1 MIRLFFSLHGAALEL
16 LGFLVWFSG
25 RLMRSAGCLQLFLI
39 IIFLN
44 LAVLSMHR
52 LNLAVVTSLSGRSL
66 FPRRPQNNRWVTFF
80 LAAAGERRCYNLLLL
95 IFIIFYYLNEN
106 VTVKVARPRVFFS
119 AFYTCSFK
127 GTVHRKYKPVWVCL
141 SVWVLRWIQRIW
153 SSVDNLRQQQKCRKK
168 AQRSNCVSS
177 QTVSALKG
185 SVCVLVPLIFPD
197 NVLFLWLRTVGNAR
211 SLDCSSAFSDLD
223 RFRLKWLQFVIR
235 HLSIKCFIATATQVF
250 KTFLKYYNPDLVL

>member
-52 LNLAVVTSLSGRSL
+52 LNLAVATSLSGRSL

-106 VTVKVARPRVFFS
+106 VTVKVARPRVFFY

-141 SVWVLRWIQRIW
+141 SEFWGEFRGFGAQLIIWGNNRNAEKKHKDRIVSRHKRCLRWRGAFVFWFLLFFLIVFCFYGFVL
-153 SSVDNLRQQQKCRKK
+153 SEMLGASTA
-168 AQRSNCVSS
+168 AQ
-177 QTVSALKG
+177 
-185 SVCVLVPLIFPD
+185 
-197 NVLFLWLRTVGNAR
+197 LFL
-211 SLDCSSAFSDLD
+211 
-223 RFRLKWLQFVIR
+223 I
-235 HLSIKCFIATATQVF
+235 
-250 KTFLKYYNPDLVL
+250 

>member
-1 MIRLFFSLHGAALEL
+1 
-16 LGFLVWFSG
+16 
-25 RLMRSAGCLQLFLI
+25 
-39 IIFLN
+39 
-44 LAVLSMHR
+44 MHR

-106 VTVKVARPRVFFS
+106 VTVKVAHPRVFFY
-119 AFYTCSFK
+119 AFYTFHLK
-127 GTVHRKYKPVWVCL
+127 GQFTENTNQSECVCL
-141 SVWVLRWIQRIW
+141 SEFWGEFRGFGAQLIIW
-153 SSVDNLRQQQKCRKK
+153 GNNRNAEKK

-197 NVLFLWLRTVGNAR
+197 SVLFLRLRTVGNAR

-235 HLSIKCFIATATQVF
+235 HLSIKCFIATAT
-250 KTFLKYYNPDLVL
+250 

>member
-52 LNLAVVTSLSGRSL
+52 LNLAVATSLSGRSL

-80 LAAAGERRCYNLLLL
+80 GSGRRAKMLQSAAAHLYYFLLSKWKRHCESRTSSCILL
-95 IFIIFYYLNEN
+95 CLLHF
-106 VTVKVARPRVFFS
+106 
-119 AFYTCSFK
+119 SFK

-141 SVWVLRWIQRIW
+141 SVWVLGWIQRIW

-185 SVCVLVPLIFPD
+185 SVCALVPLVFPD
-197 NVLFLWLRTVGNAR
+197 SVLFLRLRTVGNAR

-235 HLSIKCFIATATQVF
+235 HLSIKCFIATAT
-250 KTFLKYYNPDLVL
+250 